1 MKKLNLFF
9 NAVVV
14 VVLAS
19 TMYSCEISEMGG
31 SRRIPIEGGDQR
43 DSPRIAVAQQSNTL
57 SIHFQRTVGTVQVT
71 IADEWGN
78 SVFTETVDAAAQPSL
93 TIPLMGLSSGSYVI
107 AFSGNDVNLS
117 GEFEI

>member
-9 NAVVV
+9 YAVVV

-19 TMYSCEISEMGG
+19 TMYSCEISEMGN
-31 SRRIPIEGGDQR
+31 SQTIPIGERER
-43 DSPRIAVAQQSNTL
+43 DRTRIAVAQQSNTL